1 MIFFEWLIDCD
12 FNLDVF
18 YERFLTEELKLLK
31 NTSRSQLSRLNQ
43 ILVAKNKPTVNKEAF
58 NEMLLKLDQAIE
70 ERSLPF

>member
-1 MIFFEWLIDCD
+1 MIFLEWMIDCD

-18 YERFLTEELKLLK
+18 FERFLNEELKLLK

-43 ILVAKNKPTVNKEAF
+43 ILVAKNKPTVNKNEF
-58 NEMLLKLDQAIE
+58 NEMLLTLDQKIE